1 MFNPSPFD
9 RASTKY
15 FELGLDLHFFP
26 VNFQKFQAV
35 LKANLHQFSTFKLLF
50 RNISKALGKY
60 LALPSKKVMSTVLQA
75 KLNQKKKEEESAAD
89 WVIDQIVKHLI
100 TTPSCLCYF
109 WGS

>member
-1 MFNPSPFD
+1 
-9 RASTKY
+9 
-15 FELGLDLHFFP
+15 L
-26 VNFQKFQAV
+26 V
-35 LKANLHQFSTFKLLF
+35 F

-60 LALPSKKVMSTVLQA
+60 LALTTKKVINTVLQA
-75 KLNQKKKEEESAAD
+75 KINQKKKKEEESAAD